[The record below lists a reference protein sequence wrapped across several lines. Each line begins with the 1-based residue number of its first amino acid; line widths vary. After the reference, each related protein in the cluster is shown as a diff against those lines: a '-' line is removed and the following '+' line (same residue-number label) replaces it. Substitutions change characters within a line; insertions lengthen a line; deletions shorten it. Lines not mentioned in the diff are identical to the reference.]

1 MSYERFIA
9 RRLRLSGS
17 RRGASRNVII
27 AISGIAL
34 SMVVMM
40 IALCVVLG
48 FKEQIRARITGFDGH
63 VSIYAADDDY
73 AVTDPLLDFS
83 GKLKEVVDSK
93 DGFTS
98 ASIVLQQPGILK
110 TDSAFQAIVFKGV
123 GDGNAWRIVAD
134 NIVDGELPDYTDPD
148 NRNRVNISRVI
159 ARMLKLNVGDKVNAY
174 FFIGDAVKARRIE
187 VASIFDTNFTDY
199 DRMYVYTPLQFTQ
212 GLLGVDGN
220 TGNKVELTVGN
231 IDGINDAAI
240 HLHSDMM
247 TAAYSGELPGSY
259 RIGTVLESG
268 MMYFNWLELLDTN
281 VVVIL
286 ILMMLVSG
294 FTLVSSLFIII
305 LERVNTIGIL
315 KALGACNRSLRHI
328 FVLLGCRVIMWGMI
342 IGDLVGIS
350 VMLLQYHTHWLPL
363 DPEAYY
369 LDYVPVTINWWY
381 LGALNAGVFLI
392 AWSILLIPSSMVAR
406 ISPAVTVR
414 YE

>member
-286 ILMMLVSG
+286 ILMACVSG
-294 FTLVSSLFIII
+294 CTLISSLLIII
-305 LERVNTIGIL
+305 LERVRTIGLL
-315 KALGACNRSLRHI
+315 KALGATD
-328 FVLLGCRVIMWGMI
+328 LLIRRVFILMAGRI
-342 IGDLVGIS
+342 VATGLLAGNIVGLT
-350 VMLLQYHTHWLPL
+350 LLLIQQYFHVIPL
-363 DPEAYY
+363 DPESYY
-369 LDYVPVTINWWY
+369 LNFVPVHLT
-381 LGALNAGVFLI
+381 LGFVVGLNAAVAILSFL
-392 AWSILLIPSSMVAR
+392 LLILPSHM
-406 ISPAVTVR
+406 ISTLSPSETMR

>member
-17 RRGASRNVII
+17 RRGASRSVII

-48 FKEQIRARITGFDGH
+48 FKEQIRARVTGFDGH

-73 AVTDPLLDFS
+73 SVTDPLLEFS
-83 GKLKEVVDSK
+83 GRLKEIVDSGRRFK
-93 DGFTS
+93 S
-98 ASIVLQQPGILK
+98 ASLILQQPGILK

-123 GDGNAWRIVAD
+123 GYGDAWRIVAD
-134 NIVDGELPDYTDPD
+134 NIVEGELPDYSDPD
-148 NRNRVNISRVI
+148 NRNRVNISRAI
-159 ARMLKLNVGDKVNAY
+159 ARTLKLGVGDKINAY
-174 FFIGDAVKARRIE
+174 FFIGDAVKARRVEI
-187 VASIFDTNFTDY
+187 ASIFDTSFTDY
-199 DRMYVYTPLQFTQ
+199 DRMYVYTPLGFTQ
-212 GLLGVDGN
+212 GLMGVDGAA
-220 TGNKVELTVGN
+220 GNKVELTVDD
-231 IDGINDAAI
+231 IDGINDSAI
-240 HLHSDMM
+240 RLHSDMM
-247 TAAYSGELPGSY
+247 TAAYSGELPGTY

-286 ILMMLVSG
+286 VLMMLVSG

-315 KALGACNRSLRHI
+315 KALGGSNRSLRHI
-328 FVLLGCRVIMWGMI
+328 FVLLGSRVILWGMA

-350 VMLLQYHTHWLPL
+350 LMLLQYYTHWLPL
-363 DPEAYY
+363 NPEAYY

-381 LGALNAGVFLI
+381 LAALNAGVFLI
-392 AWSILLIPSSMVAR
+392 AWSVLLIPSAMVAK

>member
-73 AVTDPLLDFS
+73 SATDPLLDFS
-83 GKLKEVVDSK
+83 GKLKEVVDDK
-93 DGFTS
+93 DRFTS

-123 GDGNAWRIVAD
+123 GEGTAWRIVAD
-134 NIVDGELPDYTDPD
+134 NIVDGALPDYSDPD
-148 NRNRVNISRVI
+148 NRNRVNISCVI
-159 ARMLKLNVGDKVNAY
+159 ARMLQLNVGDKINAY
-174 FFIGDAVKARRIE
+174 FFIGDAVKARKIE

-220 TGNKVELTVGN
+220 AGNKVELTVGN
-231 IDGINDAAI
+231 IDEINDAAI

-305 LERVNTIGIL
+305 LERVSTIGIL

-328 FVLLGCRVIMWGMI
+328 FVLLGCRVILWGMA
-342 IGDLVGIS
+342 IGNLVGIS
-350 VMLLQYHTHWLPL
+350 LMLLQYYTHWLPL

-392 AWSILLIPSSMVAR
+392 AWSILLIPSAMVAR